1 MTKKVRTGN
10 TGLTR
15 GMQDAQR
22 DTLDQAQKA
31 TGQKNPTKAGQY
43 YRKSYLLTLDLID
56 TVQAAADEHKVGIS
70 EFVRWALAYVVD
82 GVKAGT
88 IEIPTVEKQNRKI
101 QF

>member
-1 MTKKVRTGN
+1 MTKKIRTGN
-10 TGLTR
+10 TGLTQ

-31 TGQKNPTKAGQY
+31 TGQKIPTKAGQY
-43 YRKSYLLTLDLID
+43 YRKSYLLTLELID
-56 TVQAAADEHKVGIS
+56 KVQSAADENKVGIS
-70 EFVRWALAYVVD
+70 EFVRWALAYVAD

-88 IEIPTVEKQNRKI
+88 IEIPTVEQQSRKI

>member
-56 TVQAAADEHKVGIS
+56 TVQTAADKNKVGIS
-70 EFVRWALAYVVD
+70 EFVRWALSYVVD
-82 GVKAGT
+82 GVNAGT
-88 IEIPTVEKQNRKI
+88 IEIPTVEKQSRKI

>member
-1 MTKKVRTGN
+1 VTKTKRTGN

-56 TVQAAADEHKVGIS
+56 TVQSAADENKVGIS
-70 EFVRWALAYVVD
+70 EFVRWALAYVAE

-88 IEIPTVEKQNRKI
+88 IEIPTVEKQSRKI

>member
-1 MTKKVRTGN
+1 
-10 TGLTR
+10 
-15 GMQDAQR
+15 MQDAQR

-56 TVQAAADEHKVGIS
+56 TVQSAADENKVGIS
-70 EFVRWALAYVVD
+70 EFVRWALAYVAE

-88 IEIPTVEKQNRKI
+88 IEIPTVEKQSRKI